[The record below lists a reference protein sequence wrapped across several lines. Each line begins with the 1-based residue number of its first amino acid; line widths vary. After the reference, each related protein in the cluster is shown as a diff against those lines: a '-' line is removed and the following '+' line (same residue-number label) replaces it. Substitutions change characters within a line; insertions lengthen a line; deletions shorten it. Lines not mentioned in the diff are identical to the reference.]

1 MSAIEMI
8 EDLGAAGPVVSER
21 NTEQAGRVAL
31 AGHSDWNIE
40 IVAGPSVGGVVKQG
54 ATLRSIPRPDLPL
67 EVSAGVVGEHLTELQ
82 TALLQAVLE
91 VAGLGTPGRVLVRAV
106 PAVVRE
112 ITDFVAR

>member
-31 AGHSDWNIE
+31 AGHSHWNIE
-40 IVAGPSVGGVVKQG
+40 IVAGPSVGGVVKQRL
-54 ATLRSIPRPDLPL
+54 AVPSVPRADLPL
-67 EVSAGVVGEHLTELQ
+67 EVRARIVLEHLTEVQ
-82 TALLQAVLE
+82 AALLQAVLE